1 MKEFYENRTRAY
13 LPRNNYT
20 LLRID
25 GKAFHTFTKGLE
37 RPFDKDL
44 MEDMDRTA
52 MYLCKNIMGA
62 KLAYVQS
69 DEISVLVTD
78 FDTIDTQAWFDYN
91 VQKMCSVSASMATR
105 EFNERRVY
113 RYFNG
118 PKDNIVPDKMQLK
131 NIGEHYVPG
140 TNLED
145 VRDDIASF
153 CNYMPINGF
162 RLAEFDSRVWQ
173 MPNRAEVFN
182 YFMWRQQDCIKNSIQ
197 SVAQTLYSQ
206 KEMHG
211 KHTDKLVS
219 MMLEE
224 KSVDWHSYEDKCKYG
239 RLIMKETYQLGDAQN
254 NAVRTRWVSVPCY
267 PDRILLDQ
275 LIPIRPDEI
284 LSEMMKCKESPYYF
298 ITKYFKV
305 KR

>member
-1 MKEFYENRTRAY
+1 MNLGERMKGSYENRTKTY

-20 LLRID
+20 SLRID

-37 RPFDKDL
+37 CPFDKGL
-44 MEDMDRTA
+44 MEDMDHTA
-52 MYLCKNIMGA
+52 IYLCKNIMGA

-69 DEISVLVTD
+69 DEISILVTD
-78 FDTIDTQAWFDYN
+78 FDTINMQAWFDYN

-105 EFNERRVY
+105 QFNERRVY
-113 RYFNG
+113 RYFDEQN
-118 PKDNIVPDKMQLK
+118 
-131 NIGEHYVPG
+131 H
-140 TNLED
+140 
-145 VRDDIASF
+145 
-153 CNYMPINGF
+153 MPTEGF

-219 MMLEE
+219 MMLDE
-224 KSVDWHSYEDKCKYG
+224 KSVDWHLYDDRCKYG
-239 RLIMKETYQLGDAQN
+239 RIIMKETYQLDEVQN
-254 NAVRTRWVSVPCY
+254 NAIRTRCLSVPCY

-275 LIPIRPDEI
+275 LIPIRPDDV
-284 LSEMMKCKESPYYF
+284 LYEMMKCKESPYYF
-298 ITKYFKV
+298 VTKYIKV
-305 KR
+305 KNNKGEQVPFNTALSEDDFNKMFQEYLQK